1 MVTFKEINIEGRIF
15 KVFNNGDIISPRG
28 INLKPQDSGKGYKYV
43 ALGKGRKPVKKN
55 YYIHILVAE
64 CFVNNPQGLPEI
76 NHKDSNRAN
85 NHFKNLEWVTRLE
98 NIHDYIKKGRGKWP
112 ARKPVY
118 QYDMNGVLVKEWD
131 SPQTAA
137 KYYNC
142 TDELI
147 QQAAN
152 PSIKSSISAKGFK
165 WLYKEY
171 EGKHKLK
178 QRTKPGPKTLIT
190 KP

>member
-1 MVTFKEINIEGRIF
+1 MIFKEIEIDGRIF
-15 KVFNNGDIISPRG
+15 KVYKTGEIVSPRG
-28 INLKPQDSGKGYKYV
+28 ISLKPQDSGKGYKYV
-43 ALGKGRKPVKKN
+43 ALGKGRNPKKKN
-55 YYIHILVAE
+55 YYIHILVAKL
-64 CFVNNPQGLPEI
+64 FVNNPDNLPEV

-85 NHFKNLEWVTRLE
+85 NHYKNLEWVTRLE
-98 NIHDYIKKGRGKWP
+98 NIHDYMRKGRGNWP

-118 QYDMNGVLVKEWD
+118 QYDMNGVFIKEWD

-147 QQAAN
+147 QQAASPN
-152 PSIKSSISAKGFK
+152 NKNCITAKGFK
-165 WLYKEY
+165 WMYKQFDGEY
-171 EGKHKLK
+171 PLK
-178 QRTKPGPKTLIT
+178 TRFKPGPKSKQA